1 MPIHATSNIY
11 CFDTNR
17 ETKQLSVQTHYKL
30 PQIIIFE
37 KNRCVNGGV
46 ICTLEELHPFVVL
59 QQIHVHRVFFF

>member
-37 KNRCVNGGV
+37 KVDV
-46 ICTLEELHPFVVL
+46 
-59 QQIHVHRVFFF
+59 